1 MFTGR
6 KAKARV
12 IEETGGSVTHLQ
24 KTFIWFVRIK
34 GMKVEELTK
43 RVPVVVIIQHE
54 TGAICLLTHRCQLE
68 LRRTGIHTLALF
80 ILE

>member
-24 KTFIWFVRIK
+24 KTFIWFVGIK
-34 GMKVEELTK
+34 GMKVEGLTK
-43 RVPVVVIIQHE
+43 RVPVVMIIQYE
-54 TGAICLLTHRCQLE
+54 TEAICLPTHRCHFE
-68 LRRTGIHTLALF
+68 LRHTGIHTTALF